1 MKLILTNYEF
11 ELILATLGEYVVQKR
26 NLSEENENMKFNVNQ
41 ASKLLDN
48 LLFYKKQLKEENNE
62 E

>member
-62 E
+62 K